1 MLHPPNTKQQA
12 QLIINGFNRLSK
24 ARNYGQVNIVN
35 KLKYLGFKTNR
46 ASFSKILNKKEVGFK
61 VLSETW
67 KGIQELVKEELGLS
81 SDGKKFSKKVIRKE
95 LIVVPE
101 YGVNI
106 KTQTPSFQYHPNG
119 RLSIEQKVEFLSH
132 AQHELIEFG
141 LTLNTF
147 SNYFFTR
154 NEEEFKT
161 PIIKLLE
168 RGVHIKCYLLHPDS
182 NEARLYFEDR
192 ARAIEEEINGI
203 EKIKTVQKRL
213 AKVHQEF
220 KAANYKGNFQV
231 YTYKHIPTNYFFVTD
246 GAKRNAKMMISHYIY
261 GERRANCPVIEF
273 DKNNHP
279 KLYEKYWKSLKALT
293 EDAVLLNFD

>member
-1 MLHPPNTKQQA
+1 MLHPPNAEQQA
-12 QLIINGFNRLSK
+12 QLIIEGFKRLSK
-24 ARNYGQVNIVN
+24 ARNYGQINIVK

-46 ASFSKILNKKEVGFK
+46 ASFSKIINERQVGSK
-61 VLSETW
+61 VLLETW
-67 KGIQELVKEELGLS
+67 KGIQQLVEYELGLS
-81 SDGKKFSKKVIRKE
+81 SNGKKFSKKAVHE
-95 LIVVPE
+95 ALTVVPE

-106 KTQTPSFQYHPNG
+106 KTPTASFQYHPNG
-119 RLSIEQKVEFLSH
+119 RLSIEQKVEFLSQ

-161 PIIKLLE
+161 PIIQLLE
-168 RGVHIKCYLLHPDS
+168 RGVNIKCYLLHSDS

-192 ARAIEEEINGI
+192 ARAIKEESKSI
-203 EKIKTVQKRL
+203 ETIKTVQERL

-220 KAANYKGNFQV
+220 KAADYKGSFQV
-231 YTYKHIPTNYFFVTD
+231 YTYKHLPTNHFFVTD
-246 GAKRNAKMMISHYIY
+246 GAKRNARMMVSHYIY

-279 KLYEKYWKSLKALT
+279 KLFKKYWKSLKALT
-293 EDAVLLNFD
+293 KDASLLQF